1 MTLNICKRNTPKKLK
16 YLENAFTDN
25 FKCNVNQ
32 LALSSN
38 EDTSKNT
45 SNLRT
50 ISTKKYMKKI

>member
-50 ISTKKYMKKI
+50 ISTKNI